1 MLRSTLKE
9 RETQTEQ
16 EEEKET
22 EKRTTQM
29 KRKNRDREGEH
40 DMHMHILS
48 ECQICL
54 PNYKILLSC
63 SVKLQPVGFK
73 FQRLAGLGGWAG
85 WVDRAAVI
93 TGCACAIFFDVS
105 FVFFIQASQTG

>member
-1 MLRSTLKE
+1 MLRSFLKE
-9 RETQTEQ
+9 REAETEQ
-16 EEEKET
+16 EKEKET

-63 SVKLQPVGFK
+63 SVKSQPVLLQVPSFK
-73 FQRLAGLGGWAG
+73 SWIHFQVLGP
-85 WVDRAAVI
+85 
-93 TGCACAIFFDVS
+93 S
-105 FVFFIQASQTG
+105 